1 MRLSSLFVP
10 PDTSPDQDT
19 AGITI
24 DVMAGIVAGLA
35 LVLAILLLAASLRG
49 AQAMPVDPDGTGRP
63 GAVVIAR

>member
-10 PDTSPDQDT
+10 PDTSPEQDT

-35 LVLAILLLAASLRG
+35 LVVAILLLAASLRQ
-49 AQAMPVDPDGTGRP
+49 AQAMAADPDGPGRP
-63 GAVVIAR
+63 AAVVIAR